1 MLSNALRAC
10 DEFPH
15 LDTDSEHLEFQLH
28 QVSRKIPGEQR
39 MTLFKYCS
47 NNVATH
53 RQHNR
58 RYSPTSYSALV
69 SRAYRVANL
78 PRSQVERVVNYVFIE
93 LMGSGEKGA
102 NL

>member
-1 MLSNALRAC
+1 METFQFPSQLLERAKKITLADLLDTPFTQAWTVSMLSNALRAC

-58 RYSPTSYSALV
+58 
-69 SRAYRVANL
+69 
-78 PRSQVERVVNYVFIE
+78 VEV
-93 LMGSGEKGA
+93 
-102 NL
+102 